1 MATARFSFR
10 TEHKSTYV
18 MNPEPRHSKEFIFEL
33 TDDKLI
39 KHARALLAGTASHE
53 GHVGGR
59 IVHKKADYN
68 PAFSFHLD
76 PSTIYFFDTEI
87 EVRDAEPEYVED
99 HIDDA
104 GGAFLPGKQW
114 APWASRIIREIK
126 I

>member
-10 TEHKSTYV
+10 TEYRSNNPFH
-18 MNPEPRHSKEFIFEL
+18 PEPRHSREFIFEL

-39 KHARALLAGTASHE
+39 KHARAFLAGTADYE

-59 IVHKKADYN
+59 IVKKKAGYN
-68 PAFSFHLD
+68 PEFSFHLD

-87 EVRDAEPEYVED
+87 EVRDAEPQYVED
-99 HIDDA
+99 HVDEV
-104 GGAFLPGKQW
+104 GGAFLPGNQW
-114 APWASRIIREIK
+114 APWASRLIREIK